1 MAHTQGRQSPPVIVA
16 EQPHPP
22 TPPVPPRRGPS
33 LSPFR
38 VAVAAI
44 WPKQVPTHS
53 FLSLRAGV
61 ARAGSGAEPPL
72 SDCQAMMIYRSHSHQ
87 PPFSSPRRLPDQP
100 LAPLNIYLLG
110 RPEAEAWV
118 GEGLGSA
125 AADQE
130 AGRPWRREASTR
142 VFWSRY
148 GEPAVD

>member
-1 MAHTQGRQSPPVIVA
+1 
-16 EQPHPP
+16 
-22 TPPVPPRRGPS
+22 
-33 LSPFR
+33 
-38 VAVAAI
+38 
-44 WPKQVPTHS
+44 
-53 FLSLRAGV
+53 
-61 ARAGSGAEPPL
+61 
-72 SDCQAMMIYRSHSHQ
+72 
-87 PPFSSPRRLPDQP
+87 
-100 LAPLNIYLLG
+100 LG